1 MTVPVQNLRSGVA
14 NKRPAASGL
23 AFGQIAVNY
32 NADDPAIY
40 LRGDGNELVKVAP
53 TYVSS
58 GAPNA
63 VPASGG
69 ASGNS
74 LGETWLDISTTPPA
88 LKIWDGT
95 QWSAAYA
102 LASGTT
108 LESPILVNAALSGTT
123 SAPTAASGDSST
135 SIATTAF
142 VSTAVS
148 GVAKLGT
155 AQTFTATQTM
165 SSGVAMSNSNVTTIR
180 TATFNSQVNLVGTS
194 GSIAIDWSAAQ
205 NYRQPEPTGTITYTF
220 TAPPGPCH
228 LQLFIDS
235 DGISTAQT
243 VNWPGTVSFLGS
255 VWAGAN
261 NKKAVINLWYDGT
274 NYFAIG
280 TNQP

>member
-14 NKRPAASGL
+14 NKRPVASGL

-40 LRGDGNELVKVAP
+40 LRGDGNELIKVAP

-69 ASGNS
+69 ASGNC

-88 LKIWDGT
+88 LKIWDGA

-108 LESPILVNAALSGTT
+108 LQSPILINAVLSGTT

-135 SIATTAF
+135 SIATTEF
-142 VSTAVS
+142 VSD
-148 GVAKLGT
+148 
-155 AQTFTATQTM
+155 
-165 SSGVAMSNSNVTTIR
+165 
-180 TATFNSQVNLVGTS
+180 
-194 GSIAIDWSAAQ
+194 AIDAIPA
-205 NYRQPEPTGTITYTF
+205 G
-220 TAPPGPCH
+220 
-228 LQLFIDS
+228 
-235 DGISTAQT
+235 
-243 VNWPGTVSFLGS
+243 VSLALI
-255 VWAGAN
+255 VALA
-261 NKKAVINLWYDGT
+261 
-274 NYFAIG
+274 
-280 TNQP
+280 